1 MGTLVRLVVETG
13 DAERA
18 AVAMEAAFGR
28 LRELDGLLSH
38 YKADS
43 ELSRLCQ
50 VGEMRVGPDLLYV
63 LEMSQRLAAASGGA
77 FDVTIGD
84 QTRLSTYRDISI
96 TSSTRTVKLRR
107 PGMRLDLGGIA
118 KGYAGDQLL
127 QVLREHGC
135 PRALAAVSGDLVMGQ
150 GRWHVK
156 LEASNETKTVQ
167 NCAVSTSGDTVQ
179 RHILDARTGEYVP
192 GIWLVSVLAKTG
204 IDADGLATALRILGE
219 VEGRKLAAKYHAHAW
234 FRRVQ

>member
-1 MGTLVRLVVETG
+1 
-13 DAERA
+13 
-18 AVAMEAAFGR
+18 
-28 LRELDGLLSH
+28 
-38 YKADS
+38 
-43 ELSRLCQ
+43 
-50 VGEMRVGPDLLYV
+50 
-63 LEMSQRLAAASGGA
+63 
-77 FDVTIGD
+77 
-84 QTRLSTYRDISI
+84 
-96 TSSTRTVKLRR
+96 
-107 PGMRLDLGGIA
+107 MRLDLGGIA

-192 GIWLVSVLAKTG
+192 GVWLVSVLAKTG

-219 VEGRKLAAKYHAHAW
+219 VEGRRLAAKYHAHAW